1 MQNATFKPFARCR
14 LLKTVQFYKIC
25 VCTLV
30 TQNAYF
36 IDLYFIL

>member
-1 MQNATFKPFARCR
+1 MLHLSHFLVVNSFKK
-14 LLKTVQFYKIC
+14 KTVQFYKIC

-36 IDLYFIL
+36 IDLYFIW